1 MIRWAL
7 LFKDSIS
14 EPLHP
19 IDAAPT
25 CFATLHLAGLRRSL
39 ASVNLF
45 DQTKLEKQIGRSL
58 DGSVVKVS
66 MN

>member
-1 MIRWAL
+1 MGLAFQGFYKRAA
-7 LFKDSIS
+7 S
-14 EPLHP
+14 